1 MKQISQG
8 QFFALSPAQKLMR
21 SWDYRRG
28 QNLSDEQKRSVPCV
42 ACRAKPSFP
51 CKKKNGKGRGS
62 FHAVRIRDAQR
73 AEDARVDAPNN

>member
-28 QNLSDEQKRSVPCV
+28 QNLTDEQKSSVRCV
-42 ACRAKPSFP
+42 VCKAKPSFP
-51 CKKKNGKGRGS
+51 CKKKGKAGGG

-73 AEDARVDAPNN
+73 AEDAREDEI